1 MHMPPLLMFHCLV
14 LYCIV
19 WLSIVQYCVAVK
31 LMLYCIAL
39 PCIEFVVQVATLY
52 NLLACDEAEPAQ
64 GALSWPVKEELY
76 DLYSLFLA
84 EKEKRGAEASTNGD
98 AQARPAEQRLK
109 ELLGIDDA
117 AAKSLQDM
125 VASGGFSL
133 DGAQEEKF
141 VF

>member
-1 MHMPPLLMFHCLV
+1 M
-14 LYCIV
+14 
-19 WLSIVQYCVAVK
+19 
-31 LMLYCIAL
+31 
-39 PCIEFVVQVATLY
+39 QVATLF

-84 EKEKRGAEASTNGD
+84 EKEKEKEEKPSAEEATNGD
-98 AQARPAEQRLK
+98 AGQARPAQQRLK

-117 AAKSLQDM
+117 TAKNLQDM